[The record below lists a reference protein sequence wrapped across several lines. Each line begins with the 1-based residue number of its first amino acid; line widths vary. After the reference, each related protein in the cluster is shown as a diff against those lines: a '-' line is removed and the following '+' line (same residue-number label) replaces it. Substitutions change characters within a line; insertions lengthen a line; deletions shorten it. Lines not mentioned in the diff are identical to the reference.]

1 MADIEQQARELLA
14 VVHEANGRLGL
25 AALVRNRHIPASD
38 PAITALISVLHA
50 EPSVPKRLTI
60 PMRAT
65 GCGPNHDYIKGWN
78 ACIEHIQA
86 TPVTLATVKPPADLR
101 THLATEHT

>member
-1 MADIEQQARELLA
+1 MADIEQQSLQKRLRDAATAYALLGEKDLPNLLSEA
-14 VVHEANGRLGL
+14 V
-25 AALVRNRHIPASD
+25 AALRA
-38 PAITALISVLHA
+38 T
-50 EPSVPKRLTI
+50 PSVPKRLTI

-101 THLATEHT
+101 THVLKEVAGG